1 MNRTCIVVAAAF
13 ALLPLP
19 TTGQARDPQ
28 REVSEIVQLL
38 ELSTETVLADVGAG
52 SGEWTYLLAPLVRQV
67 FATDVKSPQV
77 NGIERYV
84 RDRGITNVTV
94 ILGTQEQTG
103 LPESFCDAMLLRLVY
118 HAFRNP
124 PMMRES
130 LRRALKPGGRV
141 LIIDFRPPPDQLMH
155 EMSAAGFER
164 VQVTDRWQDRPEI
177 HAVLFR
183 EVE

>member
-28 REVSEIVQLL
+28 REITEIVQLL
-38 ELSTETVLADVGAG
+38 QLSTETVLADVGAG
-52 SGEWTYLLAPLVRQV
+52 SGTWTYRLAPHVRQV

-77 NGIERYV
+77 NGIERYA

-94 ILGTQEQTG
+94 ILGTQERTG
-103 LPESFCDAMLLRLVY
+103 LPESCCDAILLRLVY

-130 LRRALKPGGRV
+130 IRTALKAAGRI
-141 LIIDFRPPPDQLMH
+141 LIVDFEPTSDQLIQQM
-155 EMSAAGFER
+155 R
-164 VQVTDRWQDRPEI
+164 
-177 HAVLFR
+177 AVGSNTCR
-183 EVE
+183 